1 MPVFN
6 SADWIIIGLVTICVL
21 NFVLVARANSKL
33 RHQKVKVHSQKRRI
47 HDLEEDIRAL
57 YEASTTLGSKL
68 HSLEHS
74 SRVLKEQQEQLT
86 LKEPNQ
92 QTYRNAI
99 QAIHNGDS
107 VIQVSKSSGLSR
119 GEVELLTLLQKINS
133 NDSEKDSSSTI

>member
-1 MPVFN
+1 MPVLN
-6 SADWIIIGLVTICVL
+6 AGDWIILGLVAICVI
-21 NFVLVARANSKL
+21 NFVMMSRAYSKL
-33 RHQKVKVHSQKRRI
+33 RQQKVKVHSQKRRI
-47 HDLEEDIRAL
+47 HDLEEDVRAL

-99 QAIHNGDS
+99 QAIHNGES
-107 VIQVSKSSGLSR
+107 VNQVSESSGLSR
-119 GEVELLTLLQKINS
+119 GEVELLTLLQKING
-133 NDSEKDSSSTI
+133 NTSEKDAS

>member
-1 MPVFN
+1 MPVLN
-6 SADWIIIGLVTICVL
+6 AGDWIILGLVTICVMNL
-21 NFVLVARANSKL
+21 VLVSRAQLKL
-33 RHQKVKVHSQKRRI
+33 RQQKVKSHSQKRRI
-47 HDLEEDIRAL
+47 HDLEEDVRAL

-99 QAIHNGDS
+99 QAIHNGNT
-107 VIQVSKSSGLSR
+107 VNQVAESSGLSR

-133 NDSEKDSSSTI
+133 NTSEKDPS

>member
-1 MPVFN
+1 MPVLN
-6 SADWIIIGLVTICVL
+6 AGDWIILGLIAFSVINLIMVS
-21 NFVLVARANSKL
+21 RAYSRL
-33 RHQKVKVHSQKRRI
+33 RHQKVKVYSQKRRI
-47 HDLEEDIRAL
+47 HDLEEDVRAL

-99 QAIHNGDS
+99 QAIHNGNS
-107 VIQVSKSSGLSR
+107 VNQVAESSGLSR

-133 NDSEKDSSSTI
+133 NTSEKDSSQTS

>member
-1 MPVFN
+1 MPVLN
-6 SADWIIIGLVTICVL
+6 AGDWIILGLVAICVI
-21 NFVLVARANSKL
+21 NFVMMSRAYSKL
-33 RHQKVKVHSQKRRI
+33 RQQKVKVHSQKRRI
-47 HDLEEDIRAL
+47 HDLEEDVRAL

-99 QAIHNGDS
+99 QAIHNGES
-107 VIQVSKSSGLSR
+107 VNQVSESSGLSR

-133 NDSEKDSSSTI
+133 NTSEKDAS